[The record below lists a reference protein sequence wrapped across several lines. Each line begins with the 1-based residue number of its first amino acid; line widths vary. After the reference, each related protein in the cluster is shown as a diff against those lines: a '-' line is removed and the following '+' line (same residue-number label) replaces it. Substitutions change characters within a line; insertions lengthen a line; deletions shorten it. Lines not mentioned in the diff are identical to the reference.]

1 MKQTLEKLMLATLAI
16 INMAVA
22 GALISESYNTDSAQ
36 QEATLITTTVN
47 TTEQTTDYISWSE
60 E

>member
-1 MKQTLEKLMLATLAI
+1 MLATLAI

-22 GALISESYNTDSAQ
+22 GALISESYNADNAQ
-36 QEATLITTTVN
+36 QEATPITTTVN
-47 TTEQTTDYISWSE
+47 TTEQATDYISWSE